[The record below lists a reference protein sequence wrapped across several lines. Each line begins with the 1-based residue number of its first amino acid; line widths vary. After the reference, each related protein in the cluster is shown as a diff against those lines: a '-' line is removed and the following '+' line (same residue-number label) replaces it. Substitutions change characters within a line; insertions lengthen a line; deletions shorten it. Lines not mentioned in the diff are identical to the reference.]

1 MGTDKWKETIEE
13 ESFLLELL
21 VMWFPNCGVIR
32 LEFFS
37 KQQKDNKYK
46 IHLPGFFFY
55 YKQTNKQEFFLFFHT
70 TVATV
75 LNGFITIYEKMKFMS
90 LCENLV
96 QQYSQC
102 GMY

>member
-1 MGTDKWKETIEE
+1 MGTDKWKQTTEE

-46 IHLPGFFFY
+46 IHLPGFSFY
-55 YKQTNKQEFFLFFHT
+55 NKQTNKQEIFLFFHT

-75 LNGFITIYEKMKFMS
+75 LKGFIIIYEKMKFMS
-90 LCENLV
+90 V
-96 QQYSQC
+96 
-102 GMY
+102 